1 MIRNRRFHSTG
12 SKRSAPRQ
20 CRVFRGNTGAPG
32 EDDFPENRLQHD
44 LALPVGGGLPLPVEW
59 NLRFLICFSIFQFMM
74 RWLPQLMC
82 ILPSL
87 SRSLTSRLSMTDMV
101 TSNSSKIS
109 DCSFTS
115 PVLMNSFSRSF
126 VSTSAIRF
134 CSTESL

>member
-1 MIRNRRFHSTG
+1 M
-12 SKRSAPRQ
+12 
-20 CRVFRGNTGAPG
+20 
-32 EDDFPENRLQHD
+32 
-44 LALPVGGGLPLPVEW
+44 PVEW

-101 TSNSSKIS
+101 TSNYSKIS

-115 PVLMNSFSRSF
+115 PVLMNSFSRSL